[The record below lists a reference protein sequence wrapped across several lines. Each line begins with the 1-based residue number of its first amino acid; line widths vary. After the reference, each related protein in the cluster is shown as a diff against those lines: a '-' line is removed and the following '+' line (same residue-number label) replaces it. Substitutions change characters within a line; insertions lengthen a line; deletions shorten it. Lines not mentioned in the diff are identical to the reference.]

1 MVKRIAVGALWA
13 LALWVF
19 GALAAFFLG
28 MPGWVVPVGSAGIG
42 LFVAVDPA
50 GWLWR
55 VNAPASTSP
64 RPEYASIELDPQHSA
79 S

>member
-1 MVKRIAVGALWA
+1 MVKRIAVGILWA

-28 MPGWVVPVGSAGIG
+28 MPEWAVPVGSVGVG

-55 VNAPASTSP
+55 ANAPEATRP
-64 RPEYASIELDPQHSA
+64 RPDYAPIELDPRRSA
-79 S
+79 R